1 MKWKQLLLISSCLVA
16 GLVNT
21 AWAQSAQ
28 AAMHPVRVIYNYE
41 APMPEEI
48 FITPYEACLFALA
61 DMDKGKH
68 YADIERLITWYFS
81 RVNKLDKYGVSGT
94 VYDLNLEGNK
104 ESVVRSY
111 DSVDGY
117 SGLFLYFLNEYYKA
131 TGDSKAILANWD
143 KINDIAY
150 TIPFLQQKDGLT
162 IAYTEYPEEYLMDN
176 CEAYGGTM
184 AYLELAKAL
193 HQKIDYPYYTG
204 VATSIREGIF
214 GYLPSGNTLCWS
226 KSGLRRSK
234 SKWEVFY
241 PDAYAQIF
249 PVFYDLGALRDR
261 AYVWNLFRERYPESM
276 WHSLPIEQRIF
287 CELTKAKL
295 LREGYKDE

>member
-1 MKWKQLLLISSCLVA
+1 M
-16 GLVNT
+16 NT
-21 AWAQSAQ
+21 TTAQNKPMAL
-28 AAMHPVRVIYNYE
+28 HPVRVIYNYE

-48 FITPYEACLFALA
+48 FFTPYEACLFALA

-68 YADIERLITWYFS
+68 YADIGRLLTWYFS
-81 RVNKLDKYGVSGT
+81 RVNKLDDYGVSGT
-94 VYDLNLEGNK
+94 VYDFKLQGDK
-104 ESVVRSY
+104 ETEVRSY

-117 SGLFLYFLNEYYKA
+117 SGLFLYLLNEYYKA
-131 TGDSKAILANWD
+131 TGDSKLILANWD

-162 IAYTEYPEEYLMDN
+162 IAYTEYPVEYLMDN

-193 HQKIDYPYYTG
+193 KQKIDYPYYTR
-204 VATSIREGIF
+204 VAAGIREGIYS
-214 GYLPSGNTLCWS
+214 YLPSGNTLCWS
-226 KSGLRRSK
+226 KSGLERTK
-234 SKWEVFY
+234 SKWNTFY

-249 PVFYDLGALRDR
+249 PVFYNLGTFKDR
-261 AYVWNLFRERYPESM
+261 VYIWELFIERYPETT
-276 WHSLPIEQRIF
+276 WHAFPIEQRIF
-287 CELTKAKL
+287 CELTKEKL